1 MLLLVCFFK
10 RKPQTKNCL
19 GMREHC
25 RKWIKLLNVD
35 VLILPP
41 KPTISCLLWVKG
53 CFSRNMRKKTH
64 KNLFSTSIL
73 SQCSHPKMLSVA
85 LGQFLSSSNWA
96 SQTEKQQKINL
107 RKKLFILRESYLCF
121 VILQWEIWYFGPSFS
136 TFNRFW
142 DEGTEGDHHNAGKNM
157 ELFYSFNRA
166 QNGEQR

>member
-1 MLLLVCFFK
+1 MNKAFKCWCPDPTTKTHNFMSPVGQGLLLEK
-10 RKPQTKNCL
+10 HEEN
-19 GMREHC
+19 
-25 RKWIKLLNVD
+25 
-35 VLILPP
+35 
-41 KPTISCLLWVKG
+41 
-53 CFSRNMRKKTH
+53 TH

-85 LGQFLSSSNWA
+85 VGQFLSSSNWA

-107 RKKLFILRESYLCF
+107 RNKLFILRESYLCF